1 MLNCGRSGKMMTM
14 FSSRWLFT
22 SRIIATLSIILAAF
36 LLTSAQTSSVQITV
50 LSLETP
56 SRVKIE
62 GQLKQGR
69 KDWSFRKNYASVSGL
84 AERIENIN
92 FTDDKGNN
100 VAFKK
105 LISGEYQ
112 TESAAAK
119 FSYEIKL
126 EPPADISDS
135 AYVSWLTNERGLFLT
150 DDLLPLGLK
159 DEKTVS
165 VKFILPVKWRALS
178 VEKEKDENSFEVE
191 DISRAVFVAGEGLRT
206 KTTRLGD
213 MDFDFVID
221 GEWMFTDEE
230 VSAEAAKVLNEHKK
244 AWGGFLS
251 RRAMFLLLPFPR
263 PFGAIRWSAETRG
276 STVILLSG
284 KMPAKL
290 AAMLQLN
297 APLTHELFHLWL
309 PNALSLDGKYDWFY
323 EGFTLYGALRSGM
336 RLDYFSFQDYLDSIG
351 RAYDAYQINSER
363 DKFSLPDASKE
374 RWAGANDFIYNK
386 GMLTAFLYD
395 LTLRQKSK
403 NKKTLDD
410 VFRELFKLKSDAVRR
425 DGNTAVIEVL
435 SRYEGMK
442 EFVNRYIEKPST
454 IDLQAALAPF
464 GLSAVKENGKT
475 IVKVNKKLS
484 RSESDLLKKLGYN
497 EILNR

>member
-1 MLNCGRSGKMMTM
+1 MLNFACSGEIIM
-14 FSSRWLFT
+14 FSSKRRFT
-22 SRIIATLSIILAAF
+22 SKVILTLTIILAAF
-36 LLTSAQTSSVQITV
+36 LLTSAQNSNVQITV
-50 LSLETP
+50 ISLESP
-56 SRVKIE
+56 ARAKIE
-62 GQLKQGR
+62 GQLKQSR
-69 KDWSFRKNYASVSGL
+69 NDWSFRQTYAGVSGL
-84 AERIENIN
+84 AERIESVN
-92 FTDDKGNN
+92 FTDDKGNRI
-100 VAFKK
+100 AFKK
-105 LISGEYQ
+105 LVSGEYQ

-126 EPPADISDS
+126 EPPADTSDS
-135 AYVSWLTNERGLFLT
+135 AYVSWLTDERGLFLT
-150 DDLLPLGLK
+150 NDLLPLALQ

-165 VKFILPVKWRALS
+165 VKFVLPAKWRVFA
-178 VEKEKDENSFEVE
+178 VEKEKEENVFEVE
-191 DISRAVFVAGEGLRT
+191 DISRAVFVAGERLRK
-206 KTTRLGD
+206 KTTRLGE
-213 MDFDFVID
+213 MDFDFVVD

-230 VSAEAAKVLNEHKK
+230 VRAEAFKVLNEYKK
-244 AWGGFLS
+244 VWGGFPS
-251 RRAMFLLLPFPR
+251 RRSMFLLLPFPR

-297 APLTHELFHLWL
+297 TPLTHELFHLWL
-309 PNALSLDGKYDWFY
+309 PNALSFDGQYDWFY
-323 EGFTLYGALRSGM
+323 EGFTLYQALRAGM
-336 RLDYFSFQDYLDSIG
+336 RLDYFSFQDYMDSVA
-351 RAYDAYQINSER
+351 RAYDAYQINGER

-374 RWAGANDFIYNK
+374 RWAGANDLIYNK

-403 NKKTLDD
+403 KSLDD
-410 VFRELFKLKSDAVRR
+410 IFRELFKLASEESAIR
-425 DGNTAVIEVL
+425 DGNRAVIEVL

-442 EFVNRYIEKPST
+442 EFVNRYIEKPNT

-464 GLSAVKENGKT
+464 GLYVVKENGKT

-497 EILNR
+497 ETLNR